1 MDNERRGEE
10 ESTLDSQDLSSAASL
25 ERDSGS
31 SNEESGIARRNRRQ
45 RPRKTEAESNG
56 GGRPNVVENSS
67 GGSRLPTTASVK
79 ENTLAEG
86 VSKATV
92 TVSTTGNQSNA
103 STGHSQPREQ
113 RNRFEKAN
121 GGRKPMNDVKTRDE
135 PLNGTAT

>member
-1 MDNERRGEE
+1 M
-10 ESTLDSQDLSSAASL
+10 
-25 ERDSGS
+25 
-31 SNEESGIARRNRRQ
+31 RNRVSL
-45 RPRKTEAESNG
+45 AETADNARVKQKLKVTAAVDLMASIIV
-56 GGRPNVVENSS
+56 RCVYFSILLQPFKLFYLVVENSS